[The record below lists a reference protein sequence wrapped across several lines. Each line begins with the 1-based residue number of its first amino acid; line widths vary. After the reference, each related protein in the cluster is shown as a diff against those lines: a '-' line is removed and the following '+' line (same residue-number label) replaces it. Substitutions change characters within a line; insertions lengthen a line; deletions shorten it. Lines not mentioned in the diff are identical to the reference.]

1 MFYGICFL
9 HIIPQ
14 KKCVFFYLFLGLR
27 YTRHQRSAQRVA
39 KSPVEHRSDGPSL
52 QELPFLKAKWK
63 GEGAV
68 REEHVGKLA
77 GRNMRIVMFIYVYWF
92 ITISWDNY
100 NYHILSPYLGIWM
113 LFLSQGPRRFLF
125 FWLLEFFTEFHGPRM
140 AHLFAAAIWQ
150 HWHRIF
156 HRWGF
161 NETWPKR
168 KHLQPKCTG
177 ILWFFPRKI
186 AHRDGRFARL
196 NGVLAQSFA
205 SRESMFPAQI

>member
-125 FWLLEFFTEFHGPRM
+125 FLAFGVFHRIPWPADGAPVRRSNLAALTQNFPQM
-140 AHLFAAAIWQ
+140 GVQWNLTKEKAFAAQ
-150 HWHRIF
+150 VHR
-156 HRWGF
+156 
-161 NETWPKR
+161 NTVV
-168 KHLQPKCTG
+168 
-177 ILWFFPRKI
+177 FP
-186 AHRDGRFARL
+186 
-196 NGVLAQSFA
+196 
-205 SRESMFPAQI
+205 P